1 MGASASVVDTRES
14 YASEEMKVVI
24 ALAVIALFGSA
35 IATGSAPAG
44 YEGEVDVLPEDDE
57 LVQAQAGNFF
67 AEVARLKQP
76 AKASWSKLERPVK
89 VVKAGL
95 PQDFAFSD
103 TASQAI
109 CPRNVMLMLSASML
123 AKMPTTTHVAAQVA
137 WPSTTPTSVPIMAT
151 QSGTPMFPVVRSHT
165 ACARQLRVLRMTNS
179 RRILRRCSRSP
190 TVTSKK
196 FPGLSSRATREVTQ

>member
-57 LVQAQAGNFF
+57 LVQAQAGDFF
-67 AEVARLKQP
+67 GEVARLKQP
-76 AKASWSKLERPVK
+76 AKASWTKLERPVK

-95 PQDFAFSD
+95 PQDFAFSE
-103 TASQAI
+103 TASPSDLSEERYANVERNDADNH
-109 CPRNVMLMLSASML
+109 PRGGAGRMAKYDSDISANNGDTIRNPYVPGGE
-123 AKMPTTTHVAAQVA
+123 KPY
-137 WPSTTPTSVPIMAT
+137 SVRKAVEGARNDELKKDIKE
-151 QSGTPMFPVVRSHT
+151 MFKVPHRD
-165 ACARQLRVLRMTNS
+165 
-179 RRILRRCSRSP
+179 
-190 TVTSKK
+190 
-196 FPGLSSRATREVTQ
+196 E